1 MNTIQK
7 RFLAFLLLC
16 IPVRIGFVFIAK
28 KVDIKYLPYLGYLA
42 ILPAI
47 GFAYIYIFGKRKTG
61 GETFGQKIWW
71 NNLRPLHSILYFI
84 FAYLA
89 LKKSNNAY
97 IPFGRHDI
105 YRLSANDT
113 FTYSLNAE
121 AAGFQIYGQYTEFKG
136 YLIG

>member
-47 GFAYIYIFGKRKTG
+47 GFAYIYISGKRKTG

-97 IPFGRHDI
+97 IPLLLDVIIGLISFII
-105 YRLSANDT
+105 YHNSVGSFR
-113 FTYSLNAE
+113 
-121 AAGFQIYGQYTEFKG
+121 K
-136 YLIG
+136 LI

>member
-28 KVDIKYLPYLGYLA
+28 KVDKKYLPYLGYLA

-71 NNLRPLHSILYFI
+71 NNLRPIHSILYFI
-84 FAYLA
+84 FTYLA
-89 LKKSNNAY
+89 LKKSNIAY
-97 IPFGRHDI
+97 IPLLLDVIIGLISFIIYHYNTGSFG
-105 YRLSANDT
+105 
-113 FTYSLNAE
+113 
-121 AAGFQIYGQYTEFKG
+121 K
-136 YLIG
+136 LI

>member
-16 IPVRIGFVFIAK
+16 IPVRIGFVVIAK
-28 KVDIKYLPYLGYLA
+28 KVDKKYLPYLGYLA

-97 IPFGRHDI
+97 IPLLLDVIIGLISFII
-105 YRLSANDT
+105 YH
-113 FTYSLNAE
+113 YSV
-121 AAGFQIYGQYTEFKG
+121 GSFRK
-136 YLIG
+136 LI

>member
-28 KVDIKYLPYLGYLA
+28 KVDKKYLPYLGYLA

-97 IPFGRHDI
+97 IPLLLDVIIGLISFVI
-105 YRLSANDT
+105 YH
-113 FTYSLNAE
+113 YSV
-121 AAGFQIYGQYTEFKG
+121 GSFRK
-136 YLIG
+136 LI

>member
-71 NNLRPLHSILYFI
+71 NNLRPFHSILYFI

-97 IPFGRHDI
+97 IPLLLDVIIGLISFII
-105 YRLSANDT
+105 YH
-113 FTYSLNAE
+113 YSV
-121 AAGFQIYGQYTEFKG
+121 GSFRK
-136 YLIG
+136 LI

>member
-1 MNTIQK
+1 MSILQR

-16 IPVRIGFVFIAK
+16 IPVRIAFVFIAK
-28 KVDIKYLPYLGYLA
+28 SVDKKYLPYLGYLA

-97 IPFGRHDI
+97 IPLLLDVIIGLISFVI
-105 YRLSANDT
+105 YH
-113 FTYSLNAE
+113 YSV
-121 AAGFQIYGQYTEFKG
+121 GSFRK
-136 YLIG
+136 LI

>member
-16 IPVRIGFVFIAK
+16 IPVRVGFVFIAK
-28 KVDIKYLPYLGYLA
+28 SVDKKYLPYLGYLA

-97 IPFGRHDI
+97 IPLLLDVIIGLISFII
-105 YRLSANDT
+105 YH
-113 FTYSLNAE
+113 YSV
-121 AAGFQIYGQYTEFKG
+121 GSFRK
-136 YLIG
+136 LI

>member
-28 KVDIKYLPYLGYLA
+28 KVDKKYLPYLGYLA

-71 NNLRPLHSILYFI
+71 NNLRPIHSILYFM
-84 FAYLA
+84 FTYLA

-97 IPFGRHDI
+97 IPLLLDVIIGLISFIIYHYNTGSFG
-105 YRLSANDT
+105 
-113 FTYSLNAE
+113 
-121 AAGFQIYGQYTEFKG
+121 K
-136 YLIG
+136 LI

>member
-1 MNTIQK
+1 MNTLQK

-16 IPVRIGFVFIAK
+16 IPVRVGFVFIAK
-28 KVDIKYLPYLGYLA
+28 LVDKKYLPHLGYLA

-97 IPFGRHDI
+97 IPLLLDVIIGLISFII
-105 YRLSANDT
+105 YH
-113 FTYSLNAE
+113 YSV
-121 AAGFQIYGQYTEFKG
+121 GSFRK
-136 YLIG
+136 LI

>member
-28 KVDIKYLPYLGYLA
+28 KVDKKYLPYLGYLA

-71 NNLRPLHSILYFI
+71 NNLRPLHSIIYFI

-97 IPFGRHDI
+97 IPLLLDVIIGLISFVI
-105 YRLSANDT
+105 YH
-113 FTYSLNAE
+113 YSVDS
-121 AAGFQIYGQYTEFKG
+121 FRK
-136 YLIG
+136 LI